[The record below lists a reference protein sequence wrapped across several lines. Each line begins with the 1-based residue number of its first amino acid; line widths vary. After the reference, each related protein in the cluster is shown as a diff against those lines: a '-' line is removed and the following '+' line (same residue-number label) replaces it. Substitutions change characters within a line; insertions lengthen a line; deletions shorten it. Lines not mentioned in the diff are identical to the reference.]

1 MLSRRIQWLGTV
13 VLTIVVF
20 TAAAPVVA
28 DQYIKQVTITD
39 PVSIMGQNQPG
50 RSDTTVVWIGDTR
63 SSMQSPGKQWVIYD
77 ATDNMLYF
85 VDHNKKAYSE
95 MSADIGKAMEEMMP
109 SEEGEG
115 ADEEAEM
122 MKGMAQAMMASMEV
136 TVTPTDE
143 TKKIKDWDAKKY
155 VVVMKMPMGTTTTDV
170 WATDDIDLDFE
181 MFQNA
186 ANGAMALMP
195 GFEKMRQEMLKIH
208 GVTVESVTEANM
220 MGAVI
225 RSTLEV
231 LEWEQK
237 DAPAGTYDIPA
248 DYEKVDPMEMQPE
261 M

>member
-1 MLSRRIQWLGTV
+1 MLSRRNQWPGAV
-13 VLTIVVF
+13 VLTIAIF
-20 TAAAPVVA
+20 IAAAPVVA

-39 PVSIMGQNQPG
+39 PVSVMGQNQPG
-50 RSDTTVVWIGDTR
+50 RTDTTIVWIGDTR
-63 SSMQSPGKQWVIYD
+63 SCMQSPGKQWVVYD

-85 VDHNKKAYSE
+85 IDHNQKTYAE
-95 MSADIGKAMEEMMP
+95 MSADVGKAMEEMMP
-109 SEEGEG
+109 SGEGEEG
-115 ADEEAEM
+115 DEAAEM

-155 VVVMKMPMGTTTTDV
+155 VVVMKTPMGATTTNV
-170 WATDDIDLDFE
+170 WATEDIDLDFE
-181 MFQNA
+181 MFQNV

-195 GFEKMRQEMLKIH
+195 GFEKMREEMLKIH

-220 MGAVI
+220 MGATI

-231 LEWEQK
+231 LEWQQK
-237 DAPAGTYDIPA
+237 DAPAGIYDIPA
-248 DYEKVDPMEMQPE
+248 DYKKVSPMEMQPE